1 MLCEITRYPQMSP
14 PSLSNNNNNSASTAA
29 GEPQRKRA
37 RRNFSM
43 ANSKKY
49 GTITQDPA
57 TGLFSMLVRS
67 SVGGGTRFNKSIQL
81 SLTEPAA
88 DEECNI
94 GLEPIAEYRLP
105 FMPADA
111 SLSVTEGQRALTKA
125 SLPCGHGFNALALLY
140 HFTKNS
146 MTCPFCRAGHAKVLM
161 SELSIPL
168 SVRGHF
174 TAHLAAMRAEENKEQ
189 TEMDAIEATRVMEQE
204 VRRSNGFLPLTR
216 VVLLLFAYD
225 SMDGSGATEPVLAL
239 ELPLTS
245 SLSLDTLV
253 FASFGYSVA
262 QLNLNLLRL
271 PTRPTGFEIAIG
283 LQSLYHG
290 SLPLFRTARFPS
302 TGPEQRV
309 VFARDLHP
317 SEAMAVHVSTMA
329 GVEGFSVF
337 CRMTWIV
344 SAPTFSNMLV
354 EAARVQAG
362 GDGMVMAAV

>member
-1 MLCEITRYPQMSP
+1 MPCEITRYPQMSP
-14 PSLSNNNNNSASTAA
+14 PSLSNNNNSASTAA

-37 RRNFSM
+37 RRNSSM
-43 ANSKKY
+43 VSNNKKY

-161 SELSIPL
+161 SEQSIPL
-168 SVRGHF
+168 SVRAHF

-225 SMDGSGATEPVLAL
+225 SSGADPMLAL

-245 SLSLDTLV
+245 SLSLGTLV

-290 SLPLFRTARFPS
+290 SLPLFRTVRFPAV
-302 TGPEQRV
+302 GANQQV
-309 VFARDLHP
+309 VFARDLP
-317 SEAMAVHVSTMA
+317 AGEPMAVNVSTMA
-329 GVEGFSVF
+329 GVEGLSVF
-337 CRMTWIV
+337 CRLTWVV